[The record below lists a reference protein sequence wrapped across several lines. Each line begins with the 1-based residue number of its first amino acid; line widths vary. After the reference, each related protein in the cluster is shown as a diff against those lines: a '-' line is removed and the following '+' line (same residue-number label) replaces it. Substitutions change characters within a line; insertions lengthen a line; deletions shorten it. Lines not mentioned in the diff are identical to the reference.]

1 MKLNPLNILSVD
13 AHFHSEQDRIENA
26 NKNKL
31 KGVGRLLY
39 LGRKVKLSKI
49 DSLLESGK
57 GLANIKVIKTEQEKK
72 GE

>member
-13 AHFHSEQDRIENA
+13 AHFRSEEDRIENA
-26 NKNKL
+26 NKSKL

-39 LGRKVKLSKI
+39 LGRKVKLSKV

-57 GLANIKVIKTEQEKK
+57 GLANTKVIKTEQEKE